1 MVEFKKKKFKARDL
15 IFGTVTAD
23 NDKQGGKYLI
33 FISIFSQYVDTKA
46 INRMGIES
54 C

>member
-1 MVEFKKKKFKARDL
+1 MVELKKIKAQDL
-15 IFGTVTAD
+15 IFGIVVAD
-23 NDKQGGKYLI
+23 NDEQGGKYLF